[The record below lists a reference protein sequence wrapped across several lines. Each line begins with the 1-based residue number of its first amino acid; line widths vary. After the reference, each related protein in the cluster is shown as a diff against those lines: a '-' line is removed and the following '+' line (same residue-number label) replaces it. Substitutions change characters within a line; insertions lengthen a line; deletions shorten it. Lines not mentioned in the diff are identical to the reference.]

1 MLLVWLAIA
10 WMTGIIAT
18 DLAAPPPLLLT
29 LLAGS
34 GMVGALLAARAAS
47 VRLLGLFLLSGALGG
62 LRYQAVTQPPTP
74 ACVCHLMEQGNVL
87 IRGRVQADPRR
98 TEDAQ
103 QVILQTEA
111 ARFEVAEGQTV
122 VQVVEGLVLLRL
134 PPYPTYHY
142 GQQLLVQ
149 GEVQEPP
156 AARRP
161 NTFDYRDYLERK
173 GILVL
178 MEMPLVQLQPDTAGN
193 PLLVGLFR
201 LRNHCQ
207 RLLLRMLPEP
217 QASVA
222 AGLLLGLKTSIPDE
236 INRDFAHTG
245 IAHLIVISGWH
256 LSLVATLI
264 TGLAR
269 QLRFRRGTTFWVS
282 LAALWLYALFVG
294 ATATVVRAAIMASLI
309 VLATATERR
318 SQPWILLLVVC
329 WGMTLNNPQTLWD
342 IGFQLSVLATASLFA
357 FGSGVEAWL
366 RRFPLLNAPS
376 LAWATTTL
384 SATFA
389 VQVLILPIILYHFGN
404 LSIVAPLTNLLVAPV
419 VPYVMVLGSIALV
432 AGLVWLPLGQWVAA
446 LLAWLPLAYMTEVT
460 RWLASHP
467 WSAVALPPFPL
478 WVVIS
483 YYVIVAGWWLART
496 WYE

>member
-1 MLLVWLAIA
+1 MLIIWLAIA
-10 WMTGIIAT
+10 WMVGIIVT
-18 DLAAPPPLLLT
+18 DLATPPPFLLMV
-29 LLAGS
+29 LAG
-34 GMVGALLAARAAS
+34 GGLVAAVLAGRAAP
-47 VRLLGLFLLSGALGG
+47 VRLLGFCLLCGALGG
-62 LRYQAVTQPPTP
+62 MRYQAVTQPPTP
-74 ACVCHLMEQGNVL
+74 ACVCHLVAYGDVL

-98 TEDAQ
+98 TEEAQ
-103 QVILQTEA
+103 QVILQAEA
-111 ARFEVAEGQTV
+111 ARFENAAGQPV
-122 VQVVEGLVLLRL
+122 VQPAEGLVLLRL
-134 PPYPTYHY
+134 PPYPAYHY

-149 GEVQEPP
+149 GQVQEPP

-178 MEMPLVQLQPDTAGN
+178 MEMPLVQVQPGSAGN
-193 PLLVGLFR
+193 PLLVALFR
-201 LRNHCQ
+201 FRNHCQ
-207 RLLLRMLPEP
+207 GVLLRMLPEP

-236 INRDFAHTG
+236 VNRDFARTG

-264 TGLAR
+264 TGVAR
-269 QLRFRRGTTFWVS
+269 QMRFGRGTTFWAS

-318 SQPWILLLVVC
+318 SQPWILLMVAC

-357 FGSGVEAWL
+357 FVSGVDQWL
-366 RRFPLLNAPS
+366 RRLPLLDAPAF
-376 LAWATTTL
+376 AWATSTL

-404 LSIVAPLTNLLVAPV
+404 LSIVAPLTNVLVAPV
-419 VPYVMVLGSIALV
+419 VPYAMVLGSVALV

-446 LLAWLPLAYMTEVT
+446 LIAWLPLAYMTEVV
-460 RWLASHP
+460 RWLASLS
-467 WSAVALPPFPL
+467 WSAVVLPPLPL
-478 WVVIS
+478 WLVIS
-483 YYVIVAGWWLART
+483 YYVVVAGWWLART
-496 WYE
+496 RYE